1 MLLLACTVASSRFG
15 HFIVASVPKP
25 PAWST
30 VPTRR
35 QLFAVAASTFA
46 FGHSPLASQAAP
58 ANVVVLGGS
67 GFVGSRICEMLVNS
81 GAAVTSISRSGGPS
95 AGAGPWAKQVNW
107 VKGDVLTADLPKLL
121 QGTEAVVSA
130 IGAIGSADDER
141 LNGATAEAAA
151 AAAAQVGAQRF
162 VLVSATPLVA
172 EAGAG
177 AAFPGYVKGKQR
189 AEAAAKAFT
198 GIFTVLQPTF
208 IYGGQEF
215 SATPPRVAAWYG
227 EKIEGL
233 LGSPVIRAA
242 ASISPA
248 PLKLALLPPNSV
260 QDVAGAAVAAAL
272 GKVSGVFSGHDAI
285 ATAAAA

>member
-1 MLLLACTVASSRFG
+1 V
-15 HFIVASVPKP
+15 
-25 PAWST
+25 
-30 VPTRR
+30 RR

-46 FGHSPLASQAAP
+46 LGRLPLPSKAAS
-58 ANVVVLGGS
+58 ANVAVLGGS
-67 GFVGSRICEMLVNS
+67 GFVGSRICENLVNR
-81 GAAVTSISRSGGPS
+81 GAAVTSISRSGGPPP
-95 AGAGPWAKQVNW
+95 GAGPWAQRVTW
-107 VKGDVLTADLPKLL
+107 LQGDVLTADLPKLL

-141 LNGATAEAAA
+141 LNGATAEVAV
-151 AAAAQVGAQRF
+151 AAAAQVGAQKF

-189 AEAAAKAFT
+189 AEAATKAFVGT
-198 GIFTVLQPTF
+198 PTVLQPTF

-215 SATPPRVAAWYG
+215 SATPPRVAEWYG
-227 EKIEGL
+227 EKIEDL
-233 LGSPVIRAA
+233 LGNPVIRAA

-260 QDVAGAAVAAAL
+260 QDVAGAAAAAAL

-285 ATAAAA
+285 AAAAAA